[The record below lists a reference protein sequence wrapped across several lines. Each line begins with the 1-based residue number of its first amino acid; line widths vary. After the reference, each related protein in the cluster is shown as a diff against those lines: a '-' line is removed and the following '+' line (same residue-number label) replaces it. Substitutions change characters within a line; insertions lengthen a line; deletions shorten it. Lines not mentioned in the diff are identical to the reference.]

1 MKMGLCAGILA
12 AALLL
17 AGCVERGWLDHQGNR
32 ISSADLD
39 DRWIVVNYWAEWCAP
54 CRHELPEFNRLAE
67 ENPHVAVLGINYD
80 GISGDQ
86 LRELAEAMDI
96 QFAVMGQDF
105 ADSYEL
111 ERPQVLPTTY
121 VFNAEGEL
129 LHSLAGPQT
138 EQALLALI
146 SP

>member
-1 MKMGLCAGILA
+1 MKRGLFSGILA

-17 AGCVERGWLDHQGNR
+17 AGCGGGEWLDHKGNR
-32 ISSADLD
+32 VSSADLEG
-39 DRWIVVNYWAEWCAP
+39 RWVVVNYWAEWCAP

-67 ENPHVAVLGINYD
+67 KNPNVTVLGINYD
-80 GISGDQ
+80 GVSGDE
-86 LRELAEAMDI
+86 LRELADAMDI

-105 ADSYEL
+105 ADSYDL

-121 VFNAEGEL
+121 VFNPEGEL

-138 EQALLALI
+138 EETILSLLD
-146 SP
+146 